1 MQEALKHG
9 SFYTQEPFRT
19 MLPQFFNSKS
29 GPPRRRKKKDYFETL
44 FQRKNRRKIISVK
57 FIKICWQI
65 NTIATSWCS
74 HSDAIYDVQL
84 QQTLVLRTQP
94 RHQATLTQPLQCGL
108 QRLRCKTPKNYWTW
122 KLKKRMRSCH
132 KASLKKW
139 NKWKMRKR
147 SFRATLPSKC
157 ESGPCKKRSF
167 RARLL
172 SKIWK
177 WKTWKQSFR
186 RDFLQKRGNFKLTK
200 RRLKRQLHCETSVK
214 LKVSHAIALTCHCF
228 DIPLLWFK

>member
-1 MQEALKHG
+1 MRFMMSSCNRHWYCAHSRATKQPWPSHYSAACRDCVAKHQRTTEPESWRNGCEA
-9 SFYTQEPFRT
+9 
-19 MLPQFFNSKS
+19 
-29 GPPRRRKKKDYFETL
+29 
-44 FQRKNRRKIISVK
+44 V
-57 FIKICWQI
+57 
-65 NTIATSWCS
+65 
-74 HSDAIYDVQL
+74 IYE
-84 QQTLVLRTQP
+84 
-94 RHQATLTQPLQCGL
+94 
-108 QRLRCKTPKNYWTW
+108 
-122 KLKKRMRSCH
+122 
-132 KASLKKW
+132 ASLKKW